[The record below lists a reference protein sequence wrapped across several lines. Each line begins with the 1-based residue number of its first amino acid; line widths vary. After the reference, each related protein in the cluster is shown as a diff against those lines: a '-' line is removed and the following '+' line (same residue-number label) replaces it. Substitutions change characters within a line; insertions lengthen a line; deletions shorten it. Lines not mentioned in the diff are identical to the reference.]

1 MALFPFSR
9 NLKEGMEMK
18 TKAFQFVIEVEIPES
33 SCQGKD
39 PTSDFWFKSIEKYI
53 KQRANEFNFKIQ
65 SSNVHGF

>member
-1 MALFPFSR
+1 
-9 NLKEGMEMK
+9 MK